1 MKKLTIIMLGMSSQA
16 EWDQGIL
23 NKKMQ
28 TVQAGAVNRNF
39 HILQQILKRPE
50 VVRVIHVDFLP
61 FTKRKVI
68 KEALQAK
75 LWRSTS
81 NTQARGLTWRVD
93 SKSPKWWSLACLR
106 WQDVKHLKPFIPPDT
121 EVVIWS
127 YHPFFPQVFDLF
139 PYAKKVFDSVDNW
152 AEHPVYAPVKERL
165 KKNYQHIQ
173 DQADIIFTVSP
184 DLQNLFAGH
193 QNVTWIPNG
202 VDVDHFSREASN
214 PEQFSTLPRPFVVYI
229 GVIQERLDVELLE
242 QTARLIP
249 SIQIVLA
256 GPVWAGTP
264 LGGLRELK
272 NVMFLG
278 PVPYQDLPNLLSQA
292 SAGIIPHR
300 VNRFTASMNPLKLY
314 EYLAS
319 GLPVISTPVQGTEQ
333 FASGVRVAT
342 TSTEFAAAIQ
352 QAISLPTP
360 EKQKL
365 KLLVQNQTWDQRIDQ
380 MIKIIQRSCPH

>member
-1 MKKLTIIMLGMSSQA
+1 MKQLNVIMLGMSSQA

-28 TVQAGAVNRNF
+28 KVQAGAVNRNF
-39 HILQQILKRPE
+39 HILQQLLKRPE
-50 VVRVIHVDFLP
+50 VARVIHVDFLP
-61 FTKRKVI
+61 FTTRKVI
-68 KEALQAK
+68 KETLQAK

-81 NTQARGLTWRVD
+81 KTQARGLTWRLD
-93 SKSPKWWSLACLR
+93 QKNPKWWSLACLR
-106 WQDVKHLKPFIPPDT
+106 WQDVKHLKSFISTDT
-121 EVVIWS
+121 ELVIWS
-127 YHPFFPQVFDLF
+127 YHPFFPQVFEAF
-139 PYAKKVFDSVDNW
+139 PNAKKVFDTVDNW
-152 AEHPVYAPVKERL
+152 AEHPVYASVRERL
-165 KKNYQHIQ
+165 KQNYGQIQH
-173 DQADIIFTVSP
+173 QADIIFTVSP
-184 DLQNLFAGH
+184 DLRQLFAKH

-202 VDVDHFSREASN
+202 VDPEHFSQALN
-214 PEQFSTLPRPFVVYI
+214 PEQFSALPRPFVVYV
-229 GVIQERLDVELLE
+229 GVIQERLDVKLLE

-256 GPVWAGTP
+256 GPVWEGTP

-272 NVMFLG
+272 NVQFLG

-292 SAGIIPHR
+292 SAGIIPHQ

-333 FASGVRVAT
+333 FASGIRVAT
-342 TSTEFAAAIQ
+342 TPTEFASAIQ
-352 QAISLPTP
+352 QAISFPTQ

-365 KLLVQNQTWDQRIDQ
+365 KLLVQNQTWDQRVDQ